1 MNRAKRPSAGVL
13 GLLMAHAVSTTGTS
27 MSFHAIPW
35 FVMVTTGSAT
45 TMGLVTLAEMLPY
58 VLMQGL
64 GGPLVDRIGAARTS
78 VLSDFV
84 AAFAMGLVPFSQAA
98 GFLSLPLLAAAVAVA
113 GTVRGAGDIAR
124 RVLLPRMCAPAG
136 MPLDRASG
144 LFDGTGRLAGLIGAP
159 LAGAVVSAAS
169 APVAIAIDAA
179 SFAVSAILVASI
191 AHRAAGPAL
200 AEGEGGTAGAS
211 YLEKLREG
219 ILHLKADRLLLAI
232 AVMIMITNF
241 LDQAYFSVLLPVWVR
256 DELGSPLALGAIS
269 TAFGIGAVAGNAL
282 MALLAPRLPRRVPF
296 ALCFLACGAPRFLA
310 LALSSGLAPVL
321 VAAVVSGLGTGGIN
335 PALGAVEYERVPS
348 SLQARVLGAINALAW
363 AGMPLGGL
371 AGGVLADAFGLCP
384 VLLAL
389 GVAYLLV
396 TLSPFVFPVWK
407 QMERGFVA
415 AKAVS
420 PRALV
425 ESSPAP

>member
-1 MNRAKRPSAGVL
+1 MNTAKRPSAGVI
-13 GLLMAHAVSTTGTS
+13 GLLMAHGVSTAGTS
-27 MSFHAIPW
+27 MSFLAIPW

-64 GGPLVDRIGAARTS
+64 GGPLVDRFGAARTS
-78 VLSDFV
+78 VLTDLV
-84 AAFAMGLVPFSQAA
+84 AAFAMGLVPLSRAA
-98 GFLSLPLLAAAVAVA
+98 GFLSLPLLAVAVAVA
-113 GTVRGAGDIAR
+113 GTVRGAGDMAR

-159 LAGAVVSAAS
+159 LAGAVVSATS
-169 APVAIAIDAA
+169 APVAVAMDAA
-179 SFAVSAILVASI
+179 SFAVSAILVASV
-191 AHRAAGPAL
+191 AHRAGKPAPMAGRAGEAEVPYL
-200 AEGEGGTAGAS
+200 A
-211 YLEKLREG
+211 KLREG
-219 ILHLKADRLLLAI
+219 ILHLRGDRLLLSI
-232 AVMIMITNF
+232 AAMVMITNF
-241 LDQAYFSVLLPVWVR
+241 LDQSYFSVLLPVWVR

-282 MALLAPRLPRRVPF
+282 MAFLAPRLPRRIPF

-310 LALSSGLAPVL
+310 LALSTGLSPVL

-335 PALGAVEYERVPS
+335 PALGAVEYERVPA

-371 AGGVLADAFGLCP
+371 AGGLLSDAFGLRS

-389 GVAYLLV
+389 GAVYLLI
-396 TLSPFVFPVWK
+396 TLVPFVFPVWR
-407 QMERGFVA
+407 QMERGSVLPKSVSS
-415 AKAVS
+415 KAL
-420 PRALV
+420 A
-425 ESSPAP
+425 ETTPAP